1 MTASVLPVMKL
12 VNVGDLRREV
22 LYDVKTREGN
32 DIDCKREDDGE
43 KKGGEASDEI
53 R

>member
-1 MTASVLPVMKL
+1 MKL

-32 DIDCKREDDGE
+32 DIDWKEKEMGKRE

-53 R
+53 G